1 LVLSSKQF
9 DPIAYKAAQLQ
20 EWEASA
26 GGWKRWIDL
35 IEQGM
40 QPASDRMVE
49 LAGLRS
55 GHRVLDVATGIGEPA
70 LSAARRVGAAGRV
83 VATDQSRNMLAVAQE
98 RAVAQGL
105 HNLEFRA
112 MDAESLDLPENSFD
126 AILCRFGLMFLPN
139 LAAALMKMRRL
150 LAPGGR
156 LVAAV
161 WAEPS
166 KVPTISMVFGV
177 VQQKLNLP
185 PPPPGTPS
193 PFSLADVRILEQA
206 LKEAGFAGVSN
217 ERVNLIAEMPSAKIF
232 VDAMRDLAAPLRRI
246 LASQPPEVEA
256 EVWQEIEKAAGRY
269 ADADGVVRMP
279 SEAILVVATLN

>member
-1 LVLSSKQF
+1 LSTEQF
-9 DPIAYKAAQLQ
+9 DPIRYKAAQLQ
-20 EWEASA
+20 DWEASA
-26 GGWKRWIDL
+26 SGWKRWSET

-40 QPASDRMVE
+40 QAASDRMVE
-49 LAGLRS
+49 LAGLRA

-70 LSAARRVGAAGRV
+70 LTAARRVGPTGRV
-83 VATDQSRNMLAVAQE
+83 VATDQALGMLAIAQE
-98 RAVAQGL
+98 RAAARGL
-105 HNLEFRA
+105 RNLEFRA

-139 LAAALMKMRRL
+139 LAGALGKMRRL

-166 KVPTISMVFGV
+166 KVPTISLPFKV

-193 PFSLADVRILEQA
+193 PFSLADVSILERA
-206 LKEAGFAGVSN
+206 LGQAGFASVRS
-217 ERVNLIAEMPSAKIF
+217 ERMNLIAELPSAKTL
-232 VDAMRDLAAPLRRI
+232 VDVLRDLAAPLRGM
-246 LASQPPEVEA
+246 LAAQPPDVEA
-256 EVWQEIEKAAGRY
+256 EVWQEIETAVGQY
-269 ADADGVVRMP
+269 AKADGVVRIP

>member
-1 LVLSSKQF
+1 MSTGQF
-9 DPIAYKAAQLQ
+9 DPVRYKAAQLQ

-26 GGWKRWIDL
+26 SGWKRWSDT

-40 QPASDRMVE
+40 QATSDRMVE
-49 LAGLRS
+49 LAGLRA

-70 LSAARRVGAAGRV
+70 LTAARRVGPGGRV
-83 VATDQSRNMLAVAQE
+83 VATDQALGMLAIAQE
-98 RAVAQGL
+98 RAAARGL

-112 MDAESLDLPENSFD
+112 MDAESLDLPENAFD

-139 LAAALMKMRRL
+139 LAGALRKMRRL

-161 WAEPS
+161 WSEPA
-166 KVPTISMVFGV
+166 KVPTISMVFGI

-185 PPPPGTPS
+185 PLPPGTPS
-193 PFSLADVRILEQA
+193 PFSLADVSILERA
-206 LKEAGFAGVSN
+206 LKEAGFTAIRS
-217 ERVNLIAEMPSAKIF
+217 ERMNLIAQMPSAKTF
-232 VDAMRDLAAPLRRI
+232 VDAMRDLAAPLRGM
-246 LASQPPEVEA
+246 LAAQPPEVEA
-256 EVWQEIEKAAGRY
+256 EVWQEIERAAGQF
-269 ADADGVVRMP
+269 AKADGVVRMP